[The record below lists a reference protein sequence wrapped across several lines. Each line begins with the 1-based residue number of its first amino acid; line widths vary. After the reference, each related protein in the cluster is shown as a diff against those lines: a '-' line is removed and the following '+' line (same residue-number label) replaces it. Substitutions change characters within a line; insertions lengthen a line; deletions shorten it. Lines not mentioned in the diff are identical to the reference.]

1 MKTNIKTFVLFFG
14 LMMAAMSASAQSD
27 SLQVRY
33 DELMQKSETYEQ
45 FKVIRTTRLDALWG
59 EVQDSIRVYQ
69 RRLSSAAVETDR
81 LSSKIDELEGE
92 LTQIKTN
99 LDETEAQL
107 GQISFLGAD
116 VNVTL
121 YHTIVWAIIL
131 ALAVLIVIVYGM
143 FLRANAVTRTTSN
156 DLAALKDEFEQLK
169 ERSREREIKI
179 KRELQTTLNTLE
191 EYKRGVKK

>member
-45 FKVIRTTRLDALWG
+45 FKVIRTTRLDALWS
-59 EVQDSIRVYQ
+59 EVQDSIRLYQ
-69 RRLSSAAVETDR
+69 RGLSSAAVETDR

-131 ALAVLIVIVYGM
+131 AIAVLIVIVYGM